1 MRRGYWKCGGLGL
14 WLTEHSPRCGLRK
27 ALILS
32 LLADLECTRDQRVTG
47 QVGKNYLSSD
57 VQYM

>member
-1 MRRGYWKCGGLGL
+1 MEALGFGSQ
-14 WLTEHSPRCGLRK
+14 HSPRCGLRK

-32 LLADLECTRDQRVTG
+32 LLADLECTRDQRVIG
-47 QVGKNYLSSD
+47 QVGKNDLSPD